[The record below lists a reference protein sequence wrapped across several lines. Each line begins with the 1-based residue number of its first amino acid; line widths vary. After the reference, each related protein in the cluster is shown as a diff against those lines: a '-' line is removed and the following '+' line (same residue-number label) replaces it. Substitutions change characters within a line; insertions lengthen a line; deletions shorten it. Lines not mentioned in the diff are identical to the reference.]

1 MEIFDKK
8 NNLIAIIHK
17 DINFNEGKTFYTDNE
32 KEFQFGTFKL
42 AKGEIIEKHIH
53 NLQKREI
60 LKTSEAIVV
69 LKGSLNIDL
78 YDDDKNFIDAV
89 TINTNDAI
97 LIFEGGALKRQAIQ
111 PLYKSKEN
119 IVFQLDSFDQFRISK
134 NLIAFAGDSVKAQEL
149 NPLKSATAPEKEAT
163 KP

>member
-1 MEIFDKK
+1 VEIFDKK

-53 NLQKREI
+53 NSQKREI

-97 LIFEGGALKRQAIQ
+97 LIFEGGHGI
-111 PLYKSKEN
+111 E
-119 IVFQLDSFDQFRISK
+119 V
-134 NLIAFAGDSVKAQEL
+134 GE
-149 NPLKSATAPEKEAT
+149 ET
-163 KP
+163 KFLEFKQGPYIEDIDKKHF

>member
-1 MEIFDKK
+1 M
-8 NNLIAIIHK
+8 
-17 DINFNEGKTFYTDNE
+17 NFNEGKTFYTDNE

-97 LIFEGGALKRQAIQ
+97 LIFEGGHGI
-111 PLYKSKEN
+111 E
-119 IVFQLDSFDQFRISK
+119 V
-134 NLIAFAGDSVKAQEL
+134 GE
-149 NPLKSATAPEKEAT
+149 ET
-163 KP
+163 KFLEFKQGPYIEDIDKKHF